1 MSRVIYHDK
10 FDGKGFTDENSL
22 SSALLTNPEQI
33 VPVLTHLQGREDL
46 KFPLSFLT
54 EGQNN
59 GIKTVELNDV
69 QYFYSTFRKLRK
81 TDSIAVTPAVTT
93 GVGLNNS
100 YFTLDFR
107 TNWLKVQHNVF
118 SPSGVLCRIQKAPK
132 KVGNFYR
139 YELVKIKNNGVAIPA
154 ADLLAGQQ
162 WSMGAGANVSES
174 GSMGNASNVVMP
186 GKMKNQ
192 ISFLRKSYA
201 LRGNIARKTVEVQF
215 KVDGKPTS
223 LWMDFE
229 KWQHSLNW
237 KQDLEEHLWYSEYN
251 RNPDGTIDLL
261 DEDTGLPIPYCAGV
275 FDQIDNNDTYGQ
287 LTADKIKRTVS
298 DVLYGATDTGVMN
311 IALFTGDGGA
321 EEFDNA
327 MKEEGNGF
335 TMVSNSNVGDK
346 FVGGATNSHNLMFGG
361 YFTSY
366 KHVDGHTITLKKL
379 PLLDFGGRAENS
391 PKHPI
396 TGRPLES
403 YRMTFLDMSMY
414 DGLPNVQMAT
424 QKGRGMVT
432 GVLQGMASTPYHF
445 TGNNF
450 ENVATE
456 KDESKIHFLSA
467 KSICIRRNTHCFNL
481 TCDLS

>member
-1 MSRVIYHDK
+1 
-10 FDGKGFTDENSL
+10 
-22 SSALLTNPEQI
+22 
-33 VPVLTHLQGREDL
+33 
-46 KFPLSFLT
+46 
-54 EGQNN
+54 
-59 GIKTVELNDV
+59 
-69 QYFYSTFRKLRK
+69 
-81 TDSIAVTPAVTT
+81 
-93 GVGLNNS
+93 
-100 YFTLDFR
+100 
-107 TNWLKVQHNVF
+107 
-118 SPSGVLCRIQKAPK
+118 
-132 KVGNFYR
+132 
-139 YELVKIKNNGVAIPA
+139 
-154 ADLLAGQQ
+154 
-162 WSMGAGANVSES
+162 
-174 GSMGNASNVVMP
+174 
-186 GKMKNQ
+186 
-192 ISFLRKSYA
+192 
-201 LRGNIARKTVEVQF
+201 
-215 KVDGKPTS
+215 
-223 LWMDFE
+223 
-229 KWQHSLNW
+229 
-237 KQDLEEHLWYSEYN
+237 
-251 RNPDGTIDLL
+251 
-261 DEDTGLPIPYCAGV
+261 
-275 FDQIDNNDTYGQ
+275 
-287 LTADKIKRTVS
+287 
-298 DVLYGATDTGVMN
+298 MN

-432 GVLQGMASTPYHF
+432 GILQGMASTPYHF